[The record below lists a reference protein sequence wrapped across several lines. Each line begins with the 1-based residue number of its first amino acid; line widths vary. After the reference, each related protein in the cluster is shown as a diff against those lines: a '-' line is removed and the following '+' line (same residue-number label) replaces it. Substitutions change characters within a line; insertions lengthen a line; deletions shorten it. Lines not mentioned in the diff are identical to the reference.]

1 MIWYEHKSFGVLK
14 KKNFKECSMN
24 SFLKKIISHYGSIF
38 AQGVMIR
45 ANLNLNYKRTLT
57 NHGFAVLKKIFKN
70 VPMYFLCETQIP
82 NCGPPLPWGVM
93 IWTTSNIHYQR
104 ILSFH
109 YDQSQLS
116 CSCED
121 DFSYICL
128 CSILITHATPRSHDF
143 NKLESTFPED
153 ASTWVSAF
161 QAQWFLRWKS
171 LTYAINFLLIHNYLP
186 LE

>member
-1 MIWYEHKSFGVLK
+1 MINDSFVLVKIFHNFPHVFLHITLITHCGPTQPLQIKIWTNLNLHYPRMPPYKWYDMNNKSFGVLK

-24 SFLKKIISHYGSIF
+24 YFLKKFISHYGSIF

-82 NCGPPLPWGVM
+82 NCGPPLSWGVM

-104 ILSFH
+104 ILSFN

-116 CSCED
+116 CSCEE

-128 CSILITHATPRSHDF
+128 C
-143 NKLESTFPED
+143 
-153 ASTWVSAF
+153 
-161 QAQWFLRWKS
+161 
-171 LTYAINFLLIHNYLP
+171 
-186 LE
+186 

>member
-1 MIWYEHKSFGVLK
+1 MINDSFVLVKNFHNFPYVFLHITLITHCGPTQPLQIKIWTNLNLHYPRMPPYKWYDMNNKSFGVLK

-24 SFLKKIISHYGSIF
+24 YFLKKFISHYGSIF

-45 ANLNLNYKRTLT
+45 ANLNLNYKRILT
-57 NHGFAVLKKIFKN
+57 NHGFAVLKMIFKN

-82 NCGPPLPWGVM
+82 NCGPPLLWGVM

-104 ILSFH
+104 ILSFN

-116 CSCED
+116 CSCEE

-128 CSILITHATPRSHDF
+128 C
-143 NKLESTFPED
+143 
-153 ASTWVSAF
+153 
-161 QAQWFLRWKS
+161 
-171 LTYAINFLLIHNYLP
+171 
-186 LE
+186 

>member
-1 MIWYEHKSFGVLK
+1 MINDSFVLVKNFHNFPYVFLHITLITHCGPTQPLQIKIWTNLNLHYPRMPPYKWYDMNNKSFGVLK

-24 SFLKKIISHYGSIF
+24 YFLKKFISHYGSIF

-57 NHGFAVLKKIFKN
+57 NHGFAVLKMIFKN

-82 NCGPPLPWGVM
+82 NCGPPLLWGVM

-104 ILSFH
+104 ILSFN

-116 CSCED
+116 CSCKE

-128 CSILITHATPRSHDF
+128 C
-143 NKLESTFPED
+143 
-153 ASTWVSAF
+153 
-161 QAQWFLRWKS
+161 
-171 LTYAINFLLIHNYLP
+171 
-186 LE
+186 

>member
-1 MIWYEHKSFGVLK
+1 MINDSFVLVKNFHNFPYVFLHITLITHCGPTQPLQIKIWTNLNLHYPRMPPYKLYDMNNKSFGVLK

-24 SFLKKIISHYGSIF
+24 YFLKKFISHYGSIF

-82 NCGPPLPWGVM
+82 NCGPPLLWGVM

-104 ILSFH
+104 ILSFN

-116 CSCED
+116 CSCEE

-128 CSILITHATPRSHDF
+128 C
-143 NKLESTFPED
+143 
-153 ASTWVSAF
+153 
-161 QAQWFLRWKS
+161 
-171 LTYAINFLLIHNYLP
+171 
-186 LE
+186 